1 MAQLPL
7 AQAGERLT
15 PSQSLR
21 RQIGLP
27 NTARVEIRLVEEEG
41 DDRLWLPSDVLV
53 AREGATRFV
62 TKCLRHSNS
71 RGDGCKEGA
80 SQLLAEGT
88 A

>member
-7 AQAGERLT
+7 AQPGEPLT

-21 RQIGLP
+21 REIGFP

-41 DDRLWLPSDVLV
+41 DDGLWLRRDGPV
-53 AREGATRFV
+53 ARECVGRLV

-71 RGDGCKEGA
+71 RSDGCKEG
-80 SQLLAEGT
+80 SGHLLGEGT
-88 A
+88 T